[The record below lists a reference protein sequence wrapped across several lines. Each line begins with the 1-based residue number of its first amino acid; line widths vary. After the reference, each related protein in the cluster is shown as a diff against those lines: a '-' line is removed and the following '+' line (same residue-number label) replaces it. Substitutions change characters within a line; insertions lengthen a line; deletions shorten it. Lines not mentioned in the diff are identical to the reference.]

1 MKKVNCIAAGI
12 SALTLA
18 GMMLP
23 VGQVFA
29 ADQSKKSVAE
39 INVEAGVLTLEKVPD
54 LRFDKVSIAE
64 LAGDTGVT
72 KNLIDNSVSDQGPV
86 KTSGANAANADG
98 NNTGEL
104 TITDYRGSGLGW
116 ELTAQVGE
124 MINGAGQS
132 LAGSIVLKGS
142 TPVVDGSTPQSVSP
156 DTEVILPINGAAVT
170 IWKAAAK
177 QGQGK
182 NTSTFKANGGTKI
195 ELASNK
201 TAVTGLYQAP
211 ITWTLS
217 DAPK

>member
-1 MKKVNCIAAGI
+1 MKKVNYIAAGI

-23 VGQVFA
+23 VGQVLA
-29 ADQSKKSVAE
+29 VDQSKKSVAE

-72 KNLIDNSVSDQGPV
+72 KNLLDNSVSDQGPV
-86 KTSGANAANADG
+86 KTGSDNKDG
-98 NNTGEL
+98 NSDGEL
-104 TITDYRGSGLGW
+104 TITDYRGSGVGW

-124 MINGAGQS
+124 MINGAGLS

-156 DTEVILPINGAAVT
+156 DTEVTLPINGAAVT

>member
-1 MKKVNCIAAGI
+1 MKKVNYIAAGI

-23 VGQVFA
+23 VGQVLA
-29 ADQSKKSVAE
+29 VDQSKKSVAE

-72 KNLIDNSVSDQGPV
+72 KNLLDNSVSDQGPV
-86 KTSGANAANADG
+86 KTSSDNKDG
-98 NNTGEL
+98 NSDGEL
-104 TITDYRGSGLGW
+104 TITDYRGSGVGW

-156 DTEVILPINGAAVT
+156 DTEVTLPINGAAVT

>member
-142 TPVVDGSTPQSVSP
+142 TPVVDGSKP
-156 DTEVILPINGAAVT
+156 
-170 IWKAAAK
+170 
-177 QGQGK
+177 
-182 NTSTFKANGGTKI
+182 
-195 ELASNK
+195 
-201 TAVTGLYQAP
+201 
-211 ITWTLS
+211 
-217 DAPK
+217 